1 VKVCR
6 VGQGRLCGRASTEL
20 AEVRPTFPAQTWW
33 AGASWS
39 HPTSHN
45 RARRFSGSRVSRVL
59 TSLIENGTVA
69 ARSGM
74 FDRCIPTSSNDP
86 AAYSAVS
93 ARRDLEEHE
102 PTLARGRPR
111 TGRYP

>member
-1 VKVCR
+1 
-6 VGQGRLCGRASTEL
+6 
-20 AEVRPTFPAQTWW
+20 
-33 AGASWS
+33 
-39 HPTSHN
+39 
-45 RARRFSGSRVSRVL
+45 
-59 TSLIENGTVA
+59 
-69 ARSGM
+69 M
-74 FDRCIPTSSNDP
+74 FDCCIPTSSNDP